1 MCPKKL
7 YHHYQYHYY
16 YYYYYY
22 YYCYGYY
29 YYKSLFSS
37 FVPTF
42 RRACFEISLSINER
56 RLERSLGKDR
66 TQFSLADGVTA
77 QLHVCILIE
86 HALTTNDSARYM
98 RTLLKMNLT
107 NVSSKVENLKSKSA
121 QIHGVEKRSLKKKK
135 YDKPEGD
142 QICWCAGFIS
152 QNFQKAEGTLPRKR
166 LRSKVNVFSR
176 TGVIQSILCSSISGK
191 VGCINTFW
199 NTTS

>member
-1 MCPKKL
+1 M
-7 YHHYQYHYY
+7 
-16 YYYYYY
+16 
-22 YYCYGYY
+22 
-29 YYKSLFSS
+29 
-37 FVPTF
+37 
-42 RRACFEISLSINER
+42 
-56 RLERSLGKDR
+56 
-66 TQFSLADGVTA
+66 ADGVTA

-152 QNFQKAEGTLPRKR
+152 
-166 LRSKVNVFSR
+166 
-176 TGVIQSILCSSISGK
+176 
-191 VGCINTFW
+191 
-199 NTTS
+199 

>member
-1 MCPKKL
+1 MIEDWIFLMCPKKL

-16 YYYYYY
+16 FFF
-22 YYCYGYY
+22 YCYGYY

-42 RRACFEISLSINER
+42 RRACFEISLSINEK

-66 TQFSLADGVTA
+66 TWFSLADGVTA

-86 HALTTNDSARYM
+86 HALSTNDSARYM

-152 QNFQKAEGTLPRKR
+152 
-166 LRSKVNVFSR
+166 
-176 TGVIQSILCSSISGK
+176 
-191 VGCINTFW
+191 
-199 NTTS
+199 